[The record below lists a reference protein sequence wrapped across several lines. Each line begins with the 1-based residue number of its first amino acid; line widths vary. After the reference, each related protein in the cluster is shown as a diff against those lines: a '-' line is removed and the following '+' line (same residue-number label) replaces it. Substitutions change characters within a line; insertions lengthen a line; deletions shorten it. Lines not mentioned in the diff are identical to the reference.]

1 MRQQQQQS
9 SQGNV
14 GRWAELQGSALRR
27 THTAISATII
37 NIASQ
42 PQPQQQIQQQ
52 NMSTKHTHR
61 HRDTHTDT
69 HRHNGTHLR
78 QKTNVSNCVCI
89 SRPPPP
95 PLLHSVLLQL
105 LPPPLPRPLCSNSA
119 RICSNSNCRR
129 WQQFATQCAIKVYAH
144 IQRAFNRC
152 VTTHPPCLP
161 CPALPSYNRW
171 AWRTKRQGL
180 RHLVQLLLAAPVR
193 ARTVRSMKGIKN

>member
-1 MRQQQQQS
+1 MRQQQQS

-105 LPPPLPRPLCSNSA
+105 LLPLSLSL
-119 RICSNSNCRR
+119 
-129 WQQFATQCAIKVYAH
+129 
-144 IQRAFNRC
+144 
-152 VTTHPPCLP
+152 LP
-161 CPALPSYNRW
+161 CHASFAATRRVSAVTVTAGDGNSS
-171 AWRTKRQGL
+171 
-180 RHLVQLLLAAPVR
+180 RHSAP
-193 ARTVRSMKGIKN
+193 